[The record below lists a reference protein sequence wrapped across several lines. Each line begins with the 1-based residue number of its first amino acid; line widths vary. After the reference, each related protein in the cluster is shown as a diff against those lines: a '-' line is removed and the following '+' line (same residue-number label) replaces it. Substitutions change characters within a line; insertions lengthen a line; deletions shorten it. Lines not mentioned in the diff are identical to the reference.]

1 MFKFGEISSNTSE
14 LNKSDVLNKE
24 IPRFD
29 SGISVEDAKTFWDE
43 MFYEPKDISIIDI
56 LDHYEDEFTFD
67 DFDIT
72 DMNEL
77 LDNFE
82 LDTWNEFTTDEKI
95 NLVNE
100 LVDTISEKL
109 GLEDIPEVLYYEDD
123 PGNRG
128 VYYDSFNVLGLNECL
143 LDDPQQLVK
152 TTAHELRHAYQHLRA
167 ESPQNYEDFLYRI
180 NLANYISPMFNDD
193 GECILYTD
201 YACQFV
207 EAEAR
212 AFSNLFNREGAMMT

>member
-201 YACQFV
+201 YAYQFV